1 MPLSC
6 CSNDMNATFTPYPPG
21 AERGGRAGIGGH
33 GSIAERKNTSCL
45 ERERLGL
52 STIDCGM

>member
-1 MPLSC
+1 
-6 CSNDMNATFTPYPPG
+6 MNATFTPYPPG

-45 ERERLGL
+45 EREPLGL